1 MTVGGRSRVLVVDD
15 DPTLRRLVRTVL
27 EASDAD
33 VLEASDGPEAL
44 DVLARLDGAEL
55 PRVVVLDVMMPGMT
69 GVEVCAKIDTDR
81 VRVLMLTARD
91 DETIRRQCSDAGAV
105 AFLSKP
111 FSSLELLD
119 AVEALL

>member
-1 MTVGGRSRVLVVDD
+1 MGGRRVLIVDD
-15 DPTLRRLVRTVL
+15 DPTLRRLVHTVL

-33 VLEASDGPEAL
+33 VLEAANGQEAL
-44 DVLARLDGAEL
+44 EVLAGLTMAEQ
-55 PRVVVLDVMMPGMT
+55 PGVVVLDVMMPGIT
-69 GVEVCAKIDTDR
+69 GVEVCRKIDTDR

-91 DETIRRQCSDAGAV
+91 DNEIRQACQDAGAA